1 MTKTLMVFID
11 RENNNGGSDS
21 YSPNEA
27 AVTETVREKVIVQLN
42 DGD

>member
-27 AVTETVREKVIVQLN
+27 AATETERESDSAIK
-42 DGD
+42 

>member
-1 MTKTLMVFID
+1 MMVFID

-21 YSPNEA
+21 YSPNKA
-27 AVTETVREKVIVQLN
+27 AAIETVREKVQLN